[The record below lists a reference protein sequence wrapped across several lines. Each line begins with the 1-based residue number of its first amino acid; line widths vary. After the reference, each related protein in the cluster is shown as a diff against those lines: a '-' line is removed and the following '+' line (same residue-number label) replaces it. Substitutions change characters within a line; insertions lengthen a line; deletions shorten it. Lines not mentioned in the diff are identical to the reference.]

1 MRADDPEKQTHGSHH
16 RKKPIYHRNS
26 GQNQSPHIIKDTAKN
41 GAMGICVF
49 RLIFPRIRGTAYQ
62 RPAMT

>member
-49 RLIFPRIRGTAYQ
+49 RLIFPRIR
-62 RPAMT
+62 